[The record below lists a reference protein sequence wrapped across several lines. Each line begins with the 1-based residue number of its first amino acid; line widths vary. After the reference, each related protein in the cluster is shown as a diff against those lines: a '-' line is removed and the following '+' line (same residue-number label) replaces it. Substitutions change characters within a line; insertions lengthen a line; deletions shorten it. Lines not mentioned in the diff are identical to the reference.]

1 MGARDNRVPQYPN
14 FSLDAMRAM
23 PVPDF
28 EHYGAAAR
36 DALRDSFEEL
46 KNETL
51 GPLPDLNDDPVRRE
65 LDAVVTEA
73 LELDAEWVAGIR
85 SSLSREPSITNR
97 RYAMGAG

>member
-1 MGARDNRVPQYPN
+1 
-14 FSLDAMRAM
+14 MRAM

-28 EHYGAAAR
+28 EHYGTAAR

-51 GPLPDLNDDPVRRE
+51 GPLPALNDDPVRRK

-97 RYAMGAG
+97 RYAMGSG